1 LIRIN
6 NFPTES
12 TSSDGFERETF
23 EKMCKFTKKISY
35 LNIWEHYGYSY
46 FSSMSRIHNIN
57 KKCPASLFPHLP
69 LSRQDR
75 DAFSHHSLDDCFG
88 DSMR

>member
-35 LNIWEHYGYSY
+35 LNIWEDWSI
-46 FSSMSRIHNIN
+46 RAN
-57 KKCPASLFPHLP
+57 
-69 LSRQDR
+69 
-75 DAFSHHSLDDCFG
+75 
-88 DSMR
+88 

>member
-35 LNIWEHYGYSY
+35 LNIWEKSNKSASPDLAKNSCSILIRSSGYSSNPY
-46 FSSMSRIHNIN
+46 CDDPPGNMSDRFS
-57 KKCPASLFPHLP
+57 
-69 LSRQDR
+69 
-75 DAFSHHSLDDCFG
+75 
-88 DSMR
+88 

>member
-35 LNIWEHYGYSY
+35 LNIWV
-46 FSSMSRIHNIN
+46 NI
-57 KKCPASLFPHLP
+57 SI
-69 LSRQDR
+69 SVI
-75 DAFSHHSLDDCFG
+75 
-88 DSMR
+88 

>member
-35 LNIWEHYGYSY
+35 LNIWVINESI
-46 FSSMSRIHNIN
+46 FISM
-57 KKCPASLFPHLP
+57 A
-69 LSRQDR
+69 
-75 DAFSHHSLDDCFG
+75 
-88 DSMR
+88 

>member
-35 LNIWEHYGYSY
+35 LNIWE
-46 FSSMSRIHNIN
+46 NT
-57 KKCPASLFPHLP
+57 
-69 LSRQDR
+69 
-75 DAFSHHSLDDCFG
+75 
-88 DSMR
+88 